1 VTSHYE
7 QHKHRYVVRVGGT
20 YLVLGWLL
28 LQVMDITFSRI
39 GLPEWSEKM
48 LMAVIAIGFLPA
60 VVLAWAADIRADR
73 RENVT
78 LPDPVPAEPML
89 DKGLPSIAVLPFTNL
104 SGDTNREYLADG
116 MTDEVVTLLS
126 QLPDIFIISHNSV
139 LAFKNRDPDV
149 RAIAEEL
156 RVRYILQGS
165 VQQLGSRI
173 RATAQ
178 LIEAD
183 SGTQI
188 WADKYDGA
196 EETIFE
202 MQDQVS
208 QEIASILG
216 GEIMRKEIQRID
228 RYTPENLDAWGHYVH
243 AQDFYYRQSQQNLQE
258 TVDCAQKAI
267 DKDPKFAQA
276 HSLLAVALSV
286 MVVTRASENPKTDTE
301 RCIKALEIA
310 LTLAPDQP
318 RILAECANTN
328 SNLSNED
335 RAIDLALQAVE
346 KAPCF
351 AGATSIL
358 GLTYLTLGDIE
369 QAVHYIKRSQQCS
382 PRDSQMS
389 MWLYWLSWAYTITGE
404 FETALDYVNRS
415 IERNPDGFLA
425 WISKTNIEGELGRL
439 DHAAKSLT
447 RAKELLPILSMEV
460 AIAAT
465 EDFFSTPELAACIT
479 SGLAKAGLE

>member
-1 VTSHYE
+1 MTSRFE
-7 QHKHRYVVRVGGT
+7 QHKHRYIVRVGGS
-20 YLVLGWLL
+20 YLVVGWLL

-48 LMAVIAIGFLPA
+48 FMTVIALGFLPA
-60 VVLAWAADIRADR
+60 LILAWAADIRADR
-73 RENVT
+73 RESVT
-78 LPDPVPAEPML
+78 PADPVPAEPML
-89 DKGLPSIAVLPFTNL
+89 DKGLPSIAVLPFTSL
-104 SGDTNREYLADG
+104 SGDSSRDYLADG

-139 LAFKNRDPDV
+139 LAFRNRDPDV
-149 RAIAEEL
+149 RSIAEEL

-165 VQQLGSRI
+165 TQQIGSRV
-173 RATAQ
+173 RVTAQ
-178 LIEAD
+178 LVEAAT
-183 SGTQI
+183 GTQI

-196 EETIFE
+196 EESIFE

-276 HSLLAVALSV
+276 YSLLAVALSV
-286 MVVTRASENPKTDTE
+286 MIVTRASEDPESDKV
-301 RCIKALEIA
+301 RCTRALEKA

-328 SNLSNED
+328 SNLSHED

-358 GLTYLTLGDIE
+358 GLTYLTLGDTE
-369 QAVHYIKRSQQCS
+369 QAVQYIKRSQQCS

-389 MWLYWLSWAYTITGE
+389 MWLYWLSWAYTIGGE
-404 FETALDYVNRS
+404 LETALEYANRS
-415 IERNPDGFLA
+415 IERNPDGFLT
-425 WISKTNIEGELGRL
+425 WISKTNIEGQLGRL
-439 DHAAKSLT
+439 DDAAKSLA

-465 EDFFSTPELAACIT
+465 EDFFATPELAACIT
-479 SGLAKAGLE
+479 VGLAKAGLE